1 MHKFTKA
8 LAAIGL
14 SAIMSHSAIAE
25 TMKLGF
31 LVKQPEEP
39 WFQTEWAFADK
50 AGKDLGFSVIKIAVP
65 DGEKTLNAIDSL
77 AASGAKGFVICT
89 PDPKLG
95 PAIMA
100 KAKSYNLKVIAVDD
114 QFVNAKG
121 KPMETVPLVM
131 MAATKIGERQ
141 GQELWKEMNKRKW
154 NVAETGVMAITA
166 NELDTA
172 RRRTSGSMEALKA
185 AGFPEKQIYQVPTKS
200 NDIPGAFDAANSML
214 VQHPEVKNWLI
225 VGMNDNTVLGG
236 VRATEGQ
243 NFKPENVI
251 GIGING
257 VDAVNELSKSSAT
270 GFYGSLLPSPDIHGY
285 KSIQMLY
292 NWETKGEEP
301 AKFTEVTDVV
311 LITRDNFKAEL
322 EKKGLGPK

>member
-8 LAAIGL
+8 LAVIGL

-31 LVKQPEEP
+31 LVKQPEEH

-95 PAIMA
+95 SAIMA

-121 KPMETVPLVM
+121 KPMESVPLIM

-141 GQELWKEMNKRKW
+141 ARAVERDEQARLEHCRNGRDGDHLKRTRYRSSPHLRL
-154 NVAETGVMAITA
+154 N
-166 NELDTA
+166 
-172 RRRTSGSMEALKA
+172 
-185 AGFPEKQIYQVPTKS
+185 
-200 NDIPGAFDAANSML
+200 
-214 VQHPEVKNWLI
+214 
-225 VGMNDNTVLGG
+225 GG
-236 VRATEGQ
+236 TEGRGLPRKA
-243 NFKPENVI
+243 N
-251 GIGING
+251 
-257 VDAVNELSKSSAT
+257 LS
-270 GFYGSLLPSPDIHGY
+270 SPY
-285 KSIQMLY
+285 
-292 NWETKGEEP
+292 
-301 AKFTEVTDVV
+301 
-311 LITRDNFKAEL
+311 
-322 EKKGLGPK
+322 

>member
-14 SAIMSHSAIAE
+14 AAVMSQSAMAE
-25 TMKLGF
+25 NLKLGF

-39 WFQTEWAFADK
+39 WFQTEWKFADK
-50 AGKDLGFSVIKIAVP
+50 AGKDLGFEVIKIAVP

-95 PAIMA
+95 SAIVA
-100 KAKSYNLKVIAVDD
+100 KARGYDMKVIAVDD

-121 KPMETVPLVM
+121 KPMDTVPLVM

-141 GQELWKEMNKRKW
+141 GQELYKEMQKRGWDVKES
-154 NVAETGVMAITA
+154 AVMAITS

-172 RRRTSGSMEALKA
+172 RRRTTGSMDALKA

-214 VQHPEVKNWLI
+214 VQHPEV
-225 VGMNDNTVLGG
+225 
-236 VRATEGQ
+236 
-243 NFKPENVI
+243 
-251 GIGING
+251 NG
-257 VDAVNELSKSSAT
+257 VDAVSELSKAQAT
-270 GFYGSLLPSPDIHGY
+270 GFYGSLLPSPDVHGY
-285 KSIQMLY
+285 KSSEMLY
-292 NWETKGEEP
+292 NWVAKGVEP
-301 AKFTEVTDVV
+301 TKFTEVTDVV
-311 LITRDNFKAEL
+311 LITRDNFKEEL
-322 EKKGLGPK
+322 EKKGLGGK